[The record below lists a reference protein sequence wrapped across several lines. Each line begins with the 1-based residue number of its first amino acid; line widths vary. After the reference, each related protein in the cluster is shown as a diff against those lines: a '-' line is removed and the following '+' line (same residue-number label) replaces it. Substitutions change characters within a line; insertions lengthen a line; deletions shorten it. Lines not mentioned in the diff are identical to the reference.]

1 MSKQAHN
8 RAGTNQAGA
17 FSNWPSNGGAGRLE
31 LRATPQA
38 CTAAAGEQALQMAP
52 AGSLRPAT
60 TERVAVRP
68 LRRLALLA
76 SIVVAFLA
84 AANAPG
90 PLYQRYDAIWH
101 GTALTTTVAYALYA
115 LTVLAGL
122 LSLGRL
128 ATHFGRR
135 PVLLT
140 ALGTQALAV
149 LLFATA
155 GSFTPLLL
163 GRALQGLATGAALG
177 TLGAAMIEL
186 HHGHGTVASAAA
198 PSAGTG
204 IGTLAAGLAVSYLP
218 WPTHLIYLILLA
230 VFAVQAIAVA
240 RLPESAERRPGALAS
255 LRPHIAV
262 PAAAGGAFI
271 ASAPVLFAVWALAG
285 FYGSLGP
292 ALSRQLAGTSSA
304 ALGGVGMF
312 ILAAVA
318 SLATILLRNTS
329 ARSMMNTGVT
339 TLIAG
344 IAATIVAIRADSVTG
359 YFVATAIAGIGFGTG
374 FQGGLRTVMALAEPA
389 QQAGLLSALFVVSY
403 VGMGA
408 PAVVAGYLVSR
419 GASLSGVAIAYAVM
433 LIVLALAAAAGLVR
447 RTAASD

>member
-1 MSKQAHN
+1 MSKRSDR
-8 RAGTNQAGA
+8 RAG
-17 FSNWPSNGGAGRLE
+17 
-31 LRATPQA
+31 
-38 CTAAAGEQALQMAP
+38 AAGD
-52 AGSLRPAT
+52 
-60 TERVAVRP
+60 RP

-90 PLYQRYDAIWH
+90 PLYQRYDVIWH
-101 GTALTTTVAYALYA
+101 GTALTTTIAYAIYA

-135 PVLLT
+135 PLLLA

-155 GSFTPLLL
+155 DSFAPLLL

-177 TLGAAMIEL
+177 TLGAAMIEI

-204 IGTLAAGLAVSYLP
+204 IGTLAAALAVGYLP
-218 WPTHLIYLILLA
+218 WPTRLIYLILLA
-230 VFAVQAIAVA
+230 VFAIQAVAVA
-240 RLPESAERRPGALAS
+240 RLPERAVRQPGVLAS
-255 LRPHIAV
+255 LRPRIAV
-262 PAAAGGAFI
+262 PRVAGGAFLT
-271 ASAPVLFAVWALAG
+271 AAPVLFAVWAMAG

-312 ILAAVA
+312 ILAGVA
-318 SLATILLRNTS
+318 SVATILLRNAS
-329 ARSMMNTGVT
+329 ARSTMNVGVA
-339 TLIAG
+339 TLIVG
-344 IAATIVAIRADSVTG
+344 VAATIVAIQAGSITG
-359 YFVATAIAGIGFGTG
+359 YFAATAIAGIGFGAG
-374 FQGGLRTVMALAEPA
+374 FQGGLRTVTALAEPS

-403 VGMGA
+403 LGMGV
-408 PAVVAGYLVSR
+408 PAVLAGYLVSH
-419 GASLSGVAIAYAVM
+419 GASLAGVAVVYAMM
-433 LIVLALAAAAGLVR
+433 LILLALAAASGLLRQPLQRDELGADDTQSRQYMSRYGTGDGLR
-447 RTAASD
+447 RRKALHR